1 MARKRMIDPGIWR
14 DSNVIKL
21 SNDEFIVWIGCISS
35 ADDEGIIEP
44 DPDSLFFEM
53 GRRELTSEKIASALD
68 RLAKLEM
75 IIRYGRYAFLPNWFK
90 HQTLNRPTRT
100 KMIRPPR
107 SIVEKYPSYIAAWE
121 ETFSFWQGKGDARE
135 FIEVAYPIR
144 EDDIEDSEPETDPQ
158 ENELP
163 LTDNSVS
170 AHQQFTPNRIEEKG
184 KEEKRREENTS
195 TRDKPASHPPEKIH
209 PVYHSIKA
217 TYESQWDNETLPNY
231 AREGPALKK
240 FTQEALKRSP
250 DDPDTWARQ
259 ACETHLRLK
268 NDRESLFSG
277 HPFLPSIA
285 MSGGLFPR
293 LIEEMQ
299 SGKAKLSDRDRRKL
313 EALGA

>member
-1 MARKRMIDPGIWR
+1 MIDPGIWR

-21 SNDEFIVWIGCISS
+21 TNDEFIVWLGCISS

-44 DPDSLFFEM
+44 DPDSLFFEL
-53 GRRELTSEKIASALD
+53 GRRELTPEKISDALD
-68 RLAKLEM
+68 RIADLGM
-75 IIRYGRYAFLPNWFK
+75 IVRYDRYAFLPNWFK

-100 KMIRPPR
+100 KLIRPPQF
-107 SIVEKYPSYIAAWE
+107 IVEKYPEYITSWE
-121 ETFSFWQGKGDARE
+121 ETFSFWQGRGDVRE
-135 FIEVAYPIR
+135 FIEVSYPVR
-144 EDDIEDSEPETDPQ
+144 EDAAEPQ
-158 ENELP
+158 EVNAESQEVELQI
-163 LTDNSVS
+163 TEYAVSDNNQLS
-170 AHQQFTPNRIEEKG
+170 ANRIEEKG
-184 KEEKRREENTS
+184 IEEKVREENTS
-195 TRDKPASHPPEKIH
+195 ARSKSAERPPEKIH
-209 PVYHSIKA
+209 PVYHSIKS
-217 TYESQWDNETLPNY
+217 TYESQWDDETLPNY

-250 DDPDTWARQ
+250 DDPDTWARK
-259 ACETHLRLK
+259 ACETHLRMK